1 MKKLLQKIALSLA
14 LIMGTTS
21 IPTFAST
28 SSNNKG
34 LIYHENIIEG
44 EKFIEEDLVGTTI
57 AGPRSYGMT
66 SKLLNTFTTYKTV
79 YVTPTGQPKLGYIGG
94 SGGGNVFFFESGGS
108 STTFTVSIDYKNV
121 KFTAQTGKSVSRG
134 SGYGDKVPSNPGNY
148 KFQFI
153 KKYTI
158 KTQKIAIYKY
168 GTYQYTTYSH
178 SPSYAL
184 GHRWIKI

>member
-1 MKKLLQKIALSLA
+1 
-14 LIMGTTS
+14 
-21 IPTFAST
+21 
-28 SSNNKG
+28 
-34 LIYHENIIEG
+34 
-44 EKFIEEDLVGTTI
+44 
-57 AGPRSYGMT
+57 MT

-94 SGGGNVFFFESGGS
+94 SRGG
-108 STTFTVSIDYKNV
+108 NV

-134 SGYGDKVPSNPGNY
+134 SGYGDKVPSKPGNY